1 MSLNKSEVE
10 KIAWLARLRTDKQ
23 ENATFSHELSQILEL
38 VEQMNATD
46 TSYIEAIVYPMKMT
60 TNLRPDEVTEA
71 NQRTH
76 LQQQAPL
83 TKDGYY
89 LVPKVIE

>member
-1 MSLNKSEVE
+1 MSLNKLEVE
-10 KIAWLARLRTDKQ
+10 KIAWLARLKTNEQ
-23 ENATFSHELSQILEL
+23 ENAAFSHELSQVLKL

-46 TSYIEAIVYPMKMT
+46 TGHVEAIAHPIQIT
-60 TNLRPDEVTEA
+60 THLRPDEVTEG
-71 NQRTH
+71 NQRAH

-83 TKDGYY
+83 TEDGYY